1 MLKLLLQQR
10 FWVWRNSLLRGS
22 RRKQTGYLAFLVFSG
37 FLIVN
42 LYRASKAAFELMS
55 GLGAPSVLLLTTVF
69 SGVLVFVLLW
79 GLGTILVRLYLTSD
93 LELLLVSPISRRT
106 VFTLKL
112 LEGVESVFVPAS
124 MVATILVAY
133 GQALRVGW
141 GYYPLALAALMAVLL
156 LLTSLS
162 MLVVMLIVRW
172 LPAQRA
178 RELWTFL
185 WVLCFGAVWFG
196 WMILS
201 SGNNDPLQRV
211 GGWATVG
218 ATFGRK
224 LGWTPAAWAGNVL
237 AAFVG
242 GAWGSLA
249 LNAGLLL
256 GCTAAVLALTY
267 AVYERSFYRGWTV
280 MQEVPLR
287 RPGKEKRRAEKARRR
302 RGIGLLR
309 WLPWPAGVIVY
320 KDWTV
325 LPRDLR
331 WLSGLVMPLLLAGF
345 YVYNFG
351 FRWQAARGQPEIAF
365 WLAVAITPL
374 VPCFSVSAMA
384 TTSIPA
390 EGRNFELLRAAP
402 ISARGVLWGKFWMSF
417 PLILVLGEVIG
428 LLIALLMGVPAGQLL
443 LLMGFN
449 ALLIALFVAWSVA
462 AGMLT
467 PDFEAEHP
475 RRAAGT
481 GGTYATMLGCLLIW
495 LAAVCTLALVV
506 LNLGGGGELL
516 RVGRQALMARVS
528 WGWLLGPVGL
538 PVILALDV
546 LLVGGVAW
554 LWRFAAQRIEAWQPG
569 AG

>member
-22 RRKQTGYLAFLVFSG
+22 RRQQMGYLVFLVFSG

-55 GLGAPSVLLLTTVF
+55 GLGVPSAPLLITVF

-112 LEGVESVFVPAS
+112 LEGVESVFVPAL
-124 MVATILVAY
+124 MVATILAAY

-172 LPAQRA
+172 IPAGRA

-196 WMILS
+196 WMMLS
-201 SGNNDPLQRV
+201 SSDNDPLQRV

-218 ATFGRK
+218 ASLGRN
-224 LGWTPAAWAGNVL
+224 LGWTPAAWAGNML
-237 AAFVG
+237 AAFVD

-256 GCTAAVLALTY
+256 GCTATVLALTY

-287 RPGKEKRRAEKARRR
+287 RPKKEKRKAEKARRG
-302 RGIGLLR
+302 RGIGLVH
-309 WLPWPAGVIVY
+309 WLPWPARVIVY
-320 KDWTV
+320 KDWTM

-351 FRWQAARGQPEIAF
+351 FRGQAARGQPETAF

-374 VPCFSVSAMA
+374 VPYFLVSALA
-384 TTSIPA
+384 TPSIPA

-417 PLILVLGEVIG
+417 PPILILGEVIG

-443 LLMGFN
+443 LLMGVN
-449 ALLIALFVAWSVA
+449 ALLIALFVALSVA

-495 LAAVCTLALVV
+495 AAAVCTLALVV

-516 RVGRQALMARVS
+516 LMARRALMARVN
-528 WGWLLGPVGL
+528 WGWLLGPAGVA
-538 PVILALDV
+538 VILALDM

-554 LWRFAAQRIEAWQPG
+554 LWRFAARRIEAWQPG

>member
-1 MLKLLLQQR
+1 MLKLLLRQR

-22 RRKQTGYLAFLVFSG
+22 RRRQIGYLGLLVFSG

-55 GLGAPSVLLLTTVF
+55 GLGVASSPLLITLF

-93 LELLLVSPISRRT
+93 LELLLVSPISRRA
-106 VFTLKL
+106 VFGLKL

-124 MVATILVAY
+124 LVATILVAY

-141 GYYPLALAALMAVLL
+141 GYYPLALATLIVVLL
-156 LLTSLS
+156 LLSGLS
-162 MLVVMLIVRW
+162 MLVVMLIMRW
-172 LPAQRA
+172 LPARRA

-185 WVLCFGAVWFG
+185 WVICFGAVWFG
-196 WMILS
+196 WMMLT
-201 SGNNDPLQRV
+201 SGDNDPLQRV
-211 GGWATVG
+211 GGWATAG
-218 ATFGRK
+218 ATFGRG
-224 LGWTPAAWAGNVL
+224 LGWTPAAWAGNML
-237 AAFVG
+237 AAFVE

-256 GCTAAVLALTY
+256 GCTVAVLALAY
-267 AVYERSFYRGWTV
+267 AVYERSFYRGWAV
-280 MQEVPLR
+280 MREVPL
-287 RPGKEKRRAEKARRR
+287 GRRR
-302 RGIGLLR
+302 RGRGLRLLR
-309 WLPWPAGVIVY
+309 WLPWPARVIVY
-320 KDWTV
+320 KDWTM

-331 WLSGLVMPLLLAGF
+331 WLSGLVMPLLVAVF
-345 YVYNFG
+345 YIYNFG
-351 FRWQAARGQPEIAF
+351 FREQAAQNQPEMAF

-374 VPCFSVSAMA
+374 VPFFLVSALA
-384 TTSIPA
+384 TPSIPT

-402 ISARGVLWGKFWMSF
+402 ISPHDVLWGKFWTSF
-417 PLILVLGEVIG
+417 PPILALGEVIG
-428 LLIALLMGVPAGQLL
+428 LLIALLMGVSAGSLL
-443 LLMGFN
+443 LLLGFN
-449 ALLIALFVAWSVA
+449 ALLVALFVAWSVA

-481 GGTYATMLGCLLIW
+481 GGVYASMLGCLLIW
-495 LAAVCTLALVV
+495 AAAVCTLALVV

-516 RVGRQALMARVS
+516 HMVRQILMARAS
-528 WGWLLGPVGL
+528 WSWLLGPAGL
-538 PVILALDV
+538 VVILAVDM